1 MQNLILYAVSYLLGS
16 IPSGLILA
24 KIFGHVDIKKEGS
37 KSIGATN
44 VLRVLKQI
52 NPKLAKKLAILTV
65 VCDVL
70 KGVLPLI
77 IASFLGASQSV
88 LWTMAVLSVAGHCF
102 SIFLGFQGGKGVATG
117 AGVLAFF
124 LPVEI
129 IIALVV
135 WFLVGK
141 FLKISS
147 LASLCALI
155 ALIASSFI
163 IHPEL
168 DEIYTH
174 APILIIA
181 FLVVYKH
188 IPNIVRLLSGKEQK
202 VV

>member
-44 VLRVLKQI
+44 VLRVLKQT

-65 VCDVL
+65 ICDVL

-77 IASFLGASQSV
+77 IASLLGASQSV

-155 ALIASSFI
+155 ALITSSFI

-181 FLVVYKH
+181 FFVVYKH
-188 IPNIVRLLSGKEQK
+188 IPNIMRLFSGKEQK

>member
-1 MQNLILYAVSYLLGS
+1 MVASSLG
-16 IPSGLILA
+16 
-24 KIFGHVDIKKEGS
+24 V
-37 KSIGATN
+37 
-44 VLRVLKQI
+44 
-52 NPKLAKKLAILTV
+52 
-65 VCDVL
+65 
-70 KGVLPLI
+70 
-77 IASFLGASQSV
+77 SQSV

-117 AGVLAFF
+117 AGVIAFF

-129 IIALVV
+129 IISLAV
-135 WFLVGK
+135 WFVIGK

-147 LASLCALI
+147 LASLCALT

-188 IPNIVRLLSGKEQK
+188 IPNIVRLISGKEKK